1 MHGIDISGTCVLL
14 SLFCKKK
21 CYVANI
27 GDSRSIVSKQFG
39 AVVQQLTNDHKPEEE
54 SERARI
60 EQNGGAIFRNKSHKE
75 STRLN
80 KTPGRME
87 KFDKIRYGP
96 HRVNPGGLSLSRS
109 IGDLPSKATELGG
122 NPSCLIS
129 CPELYEFEVTSEYD
143 FMVLACDGVW
153 DVLSNLEVKDAVW
166 QTIESCRS
174 IEGLKLSDLSR
185 MAGEHI
191 MKLSFDKKSL
201 DNITV
206 IVIFFR
212 TIEQYLGRTPASKM
226 A

>member
-1 MHGIDISGTCVLL
+1 MHDIDISGTCVLL

-27 GDSRSIVSKQFG
+27 GDSRSIVSKNYG
-39 AVVQQLTNDHKPEEE
+39 AVVEQLTKDHKPEEE

-60 EQNGGAIFRNKSHKE
+60 EQNGGEIFRNKSHKD
-75 STRLN
+75 SLRLN
-80 KTPGRME
+80 KTTGKME
-87 KFDKIRYGP
+87 KFDKIRHGP

-122 NPSCLIS
+122 NPNCLVS
-129 CPELYEFEVTSEYD
+129 CPELHEFEVTSEYD
-143 FMVLACDGVW
+143 FMVMACDGVW

-166 QTIESCRS
+166 QTIESCRNV
-174 IEGLKLSDLSR
+174 ECLKLADVSR

-212 TIEQYLGRTPASKM
+212 KLEQYLARAASTIM